1 MRASLRLC
9 SAVQPR
15 KPSIHFLGKRVPSR
29 SSSLPIRGISNR
41 SQSPPTS
48 HFTSQPN
55 PDAPPTPSTH
65 DTTLPRSSQHRL
77 PQRSPNA
84 LEKTPGYHYRV
95 SRLHRPS
102 TPRHRPPTMLATIL
116 ASSMHPP
123 PEPLPLPHSKPLLP
137 PRPWARVWSGP
148 QWYTPR
154 PPIRPRRKTSKIAMA
169 TSLPKSKLPSNDDPD
184 PDLDQL
190 PLQVELTPQQR
201 KVLALQQEARRR
213 VDRIVNFGRH
223 LHSTGND

>member
-1 MRASLRLC
+1 MRASLRLY

-15 KPSIHFLGKRVPSR
+15 KPSIHFLGKRTPSP
-29 SSSLPIRGISNR
+29 SSSLPICGISNR
-41 SQSPPTS
+41 SHSPPTS
-48 HFTSQPN
+48 HFSSQTD

-65 DTTLPRSSQHRL
+65 GSLPRSSQNGL
-77 PQRSPNA
+77 LQRSPNA
-84 LEKTPGYHYRV
+84 VEKNPGDYHV
-95 SRLHRPS
+95 SRLQRVS
-102 TPRHRPPTMLATIL
+102 TPRRHPTTMLADIL

-123 PEPLPLPHSKPLLP
+123 PEPPPQLKPLSSL
-137 PRPWARVWSGP
+137 RPWERVWSGP

-154 PPIRPRRKTSKIAMA
+154 PPIRPRRKRSKTATA
-169 TSLPKSKLPSNDDPD
+169 TSLPKSKLLSNDDPD
-184 PDLDQL
+184 PDQL

-213 VDRIVNFGRH
+213 VDLIVNFGRR